1 MEQIVQLKEEIKQ
14 LNSEAVSL
22 QNQLHDLAESLP
34 LNLEQLP
41 GLAQQTFETFSALA
55 AKRQEL
61 KSLKS
66 QQV

>member
-1 MEQIVQLKEEIKQ
+1 MEQNVQLKEEIKQ

-41 GLAQQTFETFSALA
+41 DLARQTFETFSSLA

-66 QQV
+66 KQV

>member
-41 GLAQQTFETFSALA
+41 DLARQTFETFSSLA

-66 QQV
+66 KQV

>member
-1 MEQIVQLKEEIKQ
+1 MEQIDKLKEEIKE
-14 LNSEAVSL
+14 LNSAAISL
-22 QNQLHDLAESLP
+22 QNQLHDLAEGLP
-34 LNLEQLP
+34 MHLEELP
-41 GLAQQTFETFSALA
+41 ELARRTFETFSELT

>member
-14 LNSEAVSL
+14 LNSAAINL
-22 QNQLHDLAESLP
+22 QNQLHDLAEGLP

-41 GLAQQTFETFSALA
+41 ELARQTFETFTALA

-66 QQV
+66 QQI

>member
-14 LNSEAVSL
+14 LNSAAINL
-22 QNQLHDLAESLP
+22 QNQLHDLAEGLP

-41 GLAQQTFETFSALA
+41 ELARQTFEAFTALA

-66 QQV
+66 QQI

>member
-1 MEQIVQLKEEIKQ
+1 MEPIVKLKEEIKE
-14 LNSEAVSL
+14 LNSAAISL
-22 QNQLHDLAESLP
+22 QNQLHDLAEGLP
-34 LNLEQLP
+34 LHLEELP
-41 GLAQQTFETFSALA
+41 ELAHRTFETFSELA